1 MAKYK
6 IIGQRYLRK
15 YTAARSTPVYSAR
28 IDVETIV
35 DSLCNVPWERVSPKE
50 AGMTYHTDEPVGDD
64 KISGL
69 DMNVK
74 IRDGFDAALFC
85 AGHTGGQ
92 HRAYANAAAYVYE
105 LPSELVG
112 LSLKSIT
119 LNVTSDPYNS
129 NGARIH
135 MLTTQLPE
143 LPTSCR
149 ICRGEDESG
158 SVITD
163 GTTLSAVAKRTSQT
177 INGTE
182 YWYPTSEDCTL
193 SPSGGLILQKYLV
206 VFVLMENYATVR
218 GNWIEGCSF
227 IRNLAEIEVDGDVAG
242 WTEGETYDLTVI
254 SANREFNVCR
264 NGVLPLLASQITGL
278 KTVTIQKTG
287 DELIASRLLGGGT
300 NAGNALCKLDA
311 SLASVVAELDGPVT
325 SIDVMQPN
333 GIRYTSGSK
342 FYWTAVQ
349 FAVITGTFSKGSF
362 TGLPGFLLYDVWR
375 GKVLEDI
382 PLTGFDS
389 NLVAAARNGRLRG
402 GFAYATNGDSSSTV
416 VYVWALFETGA
427 FVKNSAV
434 YPFAYFTIAQDS
446 GIVSNP
452 GLESGVTF
460 SPETKCHYIVQ
471 SGAEENF
478 MYNMAEELYLDNGKI
493 MRAAGTFT
501 NHFPASGV
509 AYEGT
514 INAIRP
520 LRAMK
525 YGEYRFIVSGKLT
538 SVGGKACKNCAI
550 ITFTTSDA
558 TVTVPAFDEII
569 TPDTYESF
577 SVSHQL
583 SCLTANSGGTYS
595 WNWGEDGNYLVSG
608 AFSALDGDTT
618 FRKAVDVIGGQRSTR
633 TALADISRVI
643 GAVPVY
649 GGQII
654 YAQGSQK
661 SGGLEVFD
669 VADLHTDVAAAES
682 AIGLRTLYAKLYTN
696 KLYSIS
702 QSVVGSKERIGAG
715 FVVKTGAVAVNALNG
730 STYSEVTVPTWQLTL
745 ASLVVPFSVPQDFRA
760 TGIRLDW
767 TKLTATGGKLNVW
780 LKRDSYVSEMPDLS
794 DASFYLADRPAID
807 GWELLG
813 TIDSGET
820 SSSFALEALAG
831 YCASLLFTAYISLD
845 DLNPSDAMTMPQ
857 GVATALDVN
866 SITGDVAG
874 LDTTWKPDIT
884 LIG

>member
-1 MAKYK
+1 MSKCK
-6 IIGQRYLRK
+6 IIGQRFLRK
-15 YTAARSTPVYSAR
+15 YTAPKKTPVYSAQ
-28 IDVETIV
+28 IDVQAITET
-35 DSLCNVPWERVSPKE
+35 LCDVKWEKVSVKD
-50 AGMTYHTDEPVGDD
+50 AAMAYHDD
-64 KISGL
+64 KLL
-69 DMNVK
+69 DKNVVE
-74 IRDGFDAALFC
+74 RDAFDAAIFC
-85 AGHTGGQ
+85 SDHKDGLHLAH
-92 HRAYANAAAYVYE
+92 ANAAVYVYAMPDSAIGRT
-105 LPSELVG
+105 LS
-112 LSLKSIT
+112 SLKV
-119 LNVTSDPYNS
+119 NVTSDPYNA
-129 NGARIH
+129 NGARLH
-135 MLTTQLPE
+135 VMTSSE
-143 LPTSCR
+143 LAIPTNCR

-158 SVITD
+158 NIIAD
-163 GTTLSAVAKRTSQT
+163 GSTLSRVAVRTVQT
-177 INGTE
+177 VNGTD
-182 YWYPTSEDCTL
+182 YWYPTNEKATIAPAAL
-193 SPSGGLILQKYLV
+193 TLQKYLF
-206 VFVLMENYATVR
+206 VFVLLENYEAVR
-218 GNWIEGCSF
+218 GNWIEGCSY
-227 IRNLAEIEVDGDVAG
+227 ISNSVEIETVENVDG
-242 WTEGETYDLTVI
+242 WTDGETYDLTNYE
-254 SANREFNVCR
+254 SYEFNICR
-264 NGVLPLLASQITGL
+264 NGVLPLLTSQITGL

-349 FAVITGTFSKGSF
+349 FAVITGAFSKGSF

-375 GKVLEDI
+375 GKILEDI

-389 NLVAAARNGRLRG
+389 NLVSAARNGRLRG
-402 GFAYATNGDSSSTV
+402 GFAFATNGDSSSTV
-416 VYVWALFETGA
+416 VHVWALFETGA

-452 GLESGVTF
+452 GLESVTF

-478 MYNMAEELYLDNGKI
+478 MYSMAEELYLDNGKI

-550 ITFTTSDA
+550 ITFTTSAA

-633 TALADISRVI
+633 TALADVSRVI
-643 GAVPVY
+643 GAVPIY

-696 KLYSIS
+696 KLYNIS

-820 SSSFALEALAG
+820 SSSFALEALSG

-866 SITGDVAG
+866 SITGDVVG
-874 LDTTWKPDIT
+874 LNTTWKPDIT

>member
-1 MAKYK
+1 MSKCK
-6 IIGQRYLRK
+6 IIGQRFLRK
-15 YTAARSTPVYSAR
+15 YTAPTKTPVYSAA
-28 IDVETIV
+28 IDVKTIAEN
-35 DSLCNVPWERVSPKE
+35 LCGVKWEKVSIKN
-50 AGMTYHTDEPVGDD
+50 AVMSYHDD
-64 KISGL
+64 KLL
-69 DMNVK
+69 DRNVVE
-74 IRDGFDAALFC
+74 RDAFDAALFC
-85 AGHTGGQ
+85 TDHTDGL
-92 HRAYANAAAYVYE
+92 HLAHANAAVYVYTM
-105 LPSELVG
+105 PDAAVG
-112 LSLKSIT
+112 KTLTSLKVD
-119 LNVTSDPYNS
+119 VTSDPYNA
-129 NGARIH
+129 NGARLH
-135 MLTTQLPE
+135 VMTSSELTI
-143 LPTSCR
+143 PTNCR

-158 SVITD
+158 NIIAD
-163 GTTLSAVAKRTSQT
+163 GSTLSRVAVRTVKT
-177 INGTE
+177 INGSD
-182 YWYPTSEDCTL
+182 YWFPTNETATIA
-193 SPSGGLILQKYLV
+193 PAAFALQKYLF

-242 WTEGETYDLTVI
+242 WTEGETYDLTI
-254 SANREFNVCR
+254 MAASREFNVCR
-264 NGVLPLLASQITGL
+264 NGVLPRLTSQITGL

-287 DELIASRLLGGGT
+287 DELIASKLLGGGT

-333 GIRYTSGSK
+333 GVRYLVGSYE
-342 FYWTAVQ
+342 YWTAVQ
-349 FAVITGTFSKGSF
+349 FAVITGAFSKGSF

-375 GKVLEDI
+375 GKILEDI

-389 NLVAAARNGRLRG
+389 NLVSAARNGRLRG
-402 GFAYATNGDSSSTV
+402 GFAYARSGSTGSSV
-416 VYVWALFETGA
+416 VHVWALFETGA
-427 FVKNSAV
+427 LVRNSSV
-434 YPFAYFTIAQDS
+434 YPFAHFSIDQDS
-446 GIVSNP
+446 GIVSVP
-452 GLESGVTF
+452 TCDSVTF
-460 SPETKCHYIVQ
+460 SPTTNCHYIVQ
-471 SGAEENF
+471 SGAREDSLYS
-478 MYNMAEELYLDNGKI
+478 MVEELYLDNGKI
-493 MRAAGTFT
+493 MRAAGIFES
-501 NHFPASGV
+501 HFPASGV

-520 LRAMK
+520 LVSIIN
-525 YGEYRFIVSGKLT
+525 EECRFIVSGKLT

-550 ITFTTSDA
+550 ITFTTSAA
-558 TVTVPAFDEII
+558 TVTIPAFDEII

-583 SCLTANSGGTYS
+583 SCLTANGGGNYS
-595 WNWGEDGNYLVSG
+595 CNWGEYGNYLVSG
-608 AFSALDGDTT
+608 AFSALDGDIT
-618 FRKAVDVIGGQRSTR
+618 FRKAVEVAGSARKTR
-633 TALADISRVI
+633 AALADVSRVI

-661 SGGLEVFD
+661 SDGLKVFD
-669 VADLHTDVAAAES
+669 VADLRTDITAAES
-682 AIGLRTLYAKLYTN
+682 AVGLRTLYAKLYTN
-696 KLYSIS
+696 KLYNIS

-715 FVVKTGAVAVNALNG
+715 FVVKTGAVTVNALNG
-730 STYSEVTVPTWQLTL
+730 TTYSEVSVQTWQLTL

-760 TGIRLDW
+760 TLLRLDW
-767 TKLTATGGKLNVW
+767 PKLTATGGKLNVW

-813 TIDSGET
+813 TVDSGET

-831 YCASLLFTAYISLD
+831 YCATLMFTAFISLD

-874 LDTTWKPDIT
+874 LDTTWKPNIT